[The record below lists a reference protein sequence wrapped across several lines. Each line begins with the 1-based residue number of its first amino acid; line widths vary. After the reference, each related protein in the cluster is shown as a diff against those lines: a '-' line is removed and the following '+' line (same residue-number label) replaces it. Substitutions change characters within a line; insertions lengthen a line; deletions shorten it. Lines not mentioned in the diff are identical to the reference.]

1 MTKYCWRI
9 EWNEPIYRCEA
20 GGTGSNH
27 RKSHIMNYAP
37 FNPTS
42 INGAVDH
49 RELLSDL
56 SFAELRELPA
66 SIQMGFDLTACGES

>member
-1 MTKYCWRI
+1 
-9 EWNEPIYRCEA
+9 
-20 GGTGSNH
+20 
-27 RKSHIMNYAP
+27 MNYAP
-37 FNPTS
+37 FKPTS